1 MFRPGY
7 YKTLGFSKGVSETE
21 KKRQKEEREK
31 EQALTQELGENAEL
45 VEIIIAKNRNGKT
58 GSVPLLFFKN
68 FGRFD
73 NPSED
78 YEKRLRMIREQHGS
92 SDIEE

>member
-1 MFRPGY
+1 
-7 YKTLGFSKGVSETE
+7 
-21 KKRQKEEREK
+21 
-31 EQALTQELGENAEL
+31 

-58 GSVPLLFFKN
+58 GIVPLLFFKN

-78 YEKRLRMIREQHGS
+78 YESRLKQIRQEHGAP
-92 SDIEE
+92 DIED